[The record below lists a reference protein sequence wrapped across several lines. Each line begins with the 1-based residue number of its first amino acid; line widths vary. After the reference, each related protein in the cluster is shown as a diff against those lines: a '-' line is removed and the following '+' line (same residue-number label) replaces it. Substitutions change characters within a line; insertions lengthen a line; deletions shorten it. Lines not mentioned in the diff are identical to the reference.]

1 MTLKKALQ
9 TGVATTAMLCLMSFG
24 AAAQASNSD
33 GSSSNGK
40 LSTADRQ
47 FVTKAAQGGMAEV
60 ELGQLATQK
69 AQSEQVKQFGQ
80 RMVDDHTKAND
91 QLKQVASRENITL
104 PTGLDAK
111 DQALKDHLEKL
122 SGAQFDKV
130 YMQHMVTDHKKDI
143 AAFQKEATSGQ
154 NEQVKQFAQQT
165 LPTLQ
170 SHLQQAQQTDQVAMK
185 EGQNNKNAST
195 TASNQQ

>member
-1 MTLKKALQ
+1 MNLKKILQ
-9 TGVATTAMLCLMSFG
+9 TGIATTAMLCLVSFG
-24 AAAQASNSD
+24 AVAQNGNSND
-33 GSSSNGK
+33 NSSNGK

-69 AQSEQVKQFGQ
+69 AQSAQVKQFGQ

-91 QLKQVASRENITL
+91 QLKQVASQENITL

-111 DQALKDHLEKL
+111 DQALKDRLEKL

-130 YMQHMVTDHKKDI
+130 YMQHMVMDHKKDI
-143 AAFQKEATSGQ
+143 AEFQKEANSGKDQ
-154 NEQVKQFAQQT
+154 QVKQFAQQT

-170 SHLQQAQQTDQVAMK
+170 QHLQMAQQDEQAVMK
-185 EGQNNKNAST
+185 KGNNGST
-195 TASNQQ
+195 TASNQQQ